1 MNAPSADTQQGSELQ
16 RFLTLFDKL
25 VGETV
30 LWIEKTPEKFL
41 DWTPPSDSGIHYGTR
56 LRHASIKTLF
66 VHMAVADN
74 VWAKALRD
82 CAPGDTIPLPRD
94 MNFFHANLDGDFVK
108 NTQILHAE
116 TMGIM
121 AGLSPETLGKDVL
134 FAGDKSTWTAM
145 GFLWGIWGHRS
156 YHLGNL
162 DMLVRIRVGDAP
174 DFFSFG
180 GGQMA

>member
-1 MNAPSADTQQGSELQ
+1 MTTDGSDAALKNELE
-16 RFLTLFDKL
+16 RYLVLFDQL
-25 VGETV
+25 VREAT
-30 LWIEKTPEKFL
+30 LWIEKTPRESL
-41 DWTPPSDSGIHYGTR
+41 EWTPPSASGIHFGTR
-56 LRHASIKTLF
+56 LRHASVKSLF

-74 VWAKALRD
+74 VWATALRD
-82 CAPGDTIPLPRD
+82 CAPGGTVPLPRD
-94 MNFFHANLDGDFVK
+94 MNFFHEYMDGDFVA
-108 NTQILHAE
+108 NTQRLHEETMAVMRGLSAE
-116 TMGIM
+116 TLRKPI
-121 AGLSPETLGKDVL
+121 V
-134 FAGDKSTWTAM
+134 FAGDNSTWTVM